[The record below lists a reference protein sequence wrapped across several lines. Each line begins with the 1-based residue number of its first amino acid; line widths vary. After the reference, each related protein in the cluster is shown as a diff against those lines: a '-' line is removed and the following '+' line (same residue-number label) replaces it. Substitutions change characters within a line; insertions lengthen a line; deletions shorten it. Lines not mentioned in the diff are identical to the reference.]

1 MKVALRATMALVT
14 IVAVATPTVAQ
25 ATSGGREVLVFTM
38 SEAGLSDL
46 LGTPGF
52 LALAQRGGAGLL
64 SVAHPGDPAYELRQ
78 ALEASGELA
87 PPPVTSHDLGSM
99 AGRSGA
105 TSPVRLQRAAA
116 EVARGI
122 GASTAA
128 GALVFVISG
137 SPRAADAAVGDQLGA
152 VIVAQGPPSELVAA
166 MGSAAPSSKPPRTLT
181 SDSTRR
187 SGIVTSRD
195 LATTAVAFAG
205 MGDVVKD
212 PGGSQIRFIDRAPPV
227 DLHARYL
234 QYRRLTVPIGT
245 AAAIYVTLG
254 GLLAL
259 LALSWRRS
267 PRWLRTITAWIAISS
282 PVLALALLL
291 VGHLASLTVASVVTF
306 LVAVTALGTL
316 ALVPVA
322 RRRGSLTAIAAA
334 GAALLIALAIEGA
347 VGWTAALTPML
358 GGSQLDG
365 GRFFGLPNAFI
376 GLLLGGSVYVAQRLP
391 RAWGTGLIAVVGM
404 FAGSPWTGS
413 NIGAAIT
420 LFAGAGVWWGLR
432 GQERWTRTLAAA
444 AVSVMAGTG
453 LIVVAHRFLTSA
465 PTHITRFAESTGGL
479 AGLWHK
485 LVDRLGVGVDLIHQ
499 NPFALVPVAGVIA
512 TLALVLRPIPSVRIT
527 FVEAPLW
534 RAALLTIVIA
544 SLVAYAVNDSGAA
557 AIGEGFTT
565 SFAALLYVSLLR
577 RNGIMEEA

>member
-1 MKVALRATMALVT
+1 MRVALRVSFALVA
-14 IVAVATPTVAQ
+14 IVSMSTPAL
-25 ATSGGREVLVFTM
+25 ARAAPGGREVLVFTM

-46 LGTPGF
+46 LGTPAF
-52 LALAQRGGAGLL
+52 LSLAQRGGAGLL
-64 SVAHPGDPAYELRQ
+64 SMANPGDPTYELRQ
-78 ALEASGELA
+78 AQSGDLA
-87 PPPVTSHDLGSM
+87 PLPVTSHDLGSM
-99 AGRSGA
+99 AGRLGA

-116 EVARGI
+116 QVARGI
-122 GASTAA
+122 GGSTATD
-128 GALVFVISG
+128 ALVFVISG

-166 MGSAAPSSKPPRTLT
+166 MGSAAPSSNPPRTLS

-205 MGDVVKD
+205 MGDVVRD
-212 PGGSQIRFIDRAPPV
+212 PGGSQIRVVDRVPPV

-234 QYRRLTVPIGT
+234 QYRRLTVPVGT
-245 AAAIYVTLG
+245 AAGIYVTLG

-259 LALSWRRS
+259 LALGWRRS
-267 PRWLRTITAWIAISS
+267 PRWLRTVTAWIAISS
-282 PVLALALLL
+282 PLLALALLL
-291 VGHLASLTVASVVTF
+291 VGHLASLTAASVITF

-334 GAALLIALAIEGA
+334 GAALLIAFAIEA
-347 VGWTAALTPML
+347 AAGWTAALTPML

-391 RAWGTGLIAVVGM
+391 RAWGTGLIAAVGL

-420 LFAGAGVWWGLR
+420 LFAGAGIWWGLR
-432 GQERWTRTLAAA
+432 GQEPWARTLAAA
-444 AVSVMAGTG
+444 AVSVIVGTG
-453 LIVVAHRFLTSA
+453 LVVVAHRFLTSA

-499 NPFALVPVAGVIA
+499 NPFALVPVVGVIA
-512 TLALVLRPIPSVRIT
+512 TLVLVLRPIPPVRIT
-527 FVEAPLW
+527 FVEAPAW